1 MKYTKEQEAVIE
13 QVLNNPVT
21 PNEYGNITLVPAGA
35 GCGKTFIG
43 GEIISQLNPTK
54 GLYTAF
60 NKAIVEEGAEK
71 FKNYNVE
78 CKTFHALAYKYVRPT
93 KGVQELSYGCIK
105 EDISYKD
112 KAKVL
117 EVINSFFVSDSTDME
132 VYFNV
137 NFEDEYLASLAED
150 YVSSMVNEVIPM
162 SFNFMLKYLHLM
174 LVEGATCAYDIVILD
189 EINDVTAVQL
199 EIFKYI
205 KSPIKLG
212 LGESHQ
218 AIYKFLNLK
227 DGFVELPKAKQLP
240 LTNSF
245 RCSKPIARSIQT
257 FMQTHADINFTF
269 TGTDEPCENGDT
281 LYVTMTNAA
290 IIFLIK
296 DRLSR
301 NKGFTLLRKI
311 SEIFAY
317 PMALVT
323 ASSGKEVYQH
333 KYKFLEKEYRKYT
346 KNYTRRMSFF
356 SYLLQE
362 VGDDETKSAISLLSS
377 LALNNT
383 NIFELY
389 SEAKLAKAD
398 PKVVIATAF
407 TAKGLEFETVHVNG
421 DLNNAVTRIIEGGGV
436 QSEDDLVTMRVYYV
450 ATSRAGTNLI
460 NATHLGLHQ

>member
-1 MKYTKEQEAVIE
+1 MKYTTEQEAVIDH
-13 QVLNNPVT
+13 VLNNPNT
-21 PNEYGNITLVPAGA
+21 PGEYGNITLVPAGA

-43 GEIISQLNPTK
+43 GEIISKLNPYK

-60 NKAIVEEGAEK
+60 NKAIVSEGEEK
-71 FKNYNVE
+71 FRNYNVE
-78 CKTFHALAYKYVRPT
+78 CKTFHALAYKYVRPK
-93 KGVQELSYGCIK
+93 KGIQELSYACIK
-105 EDISYKD
+105 EDIDYKD
-112 KAKVL
+112 KAKIL
-117 EVINSFFVSDSTDME
+117 EVINFFFVSDSTDMGE
-132 VYFNV
+132 YFDEHFDN
-137 NFEDEYLASLAED
+137 EYLASLAED
-150 YVSSMVNEVIPM
+150 YVNRMLTEEIPM

-174 LVEGATCAYDIVILD
+174 LVEGASCAYDIVILD

-227 DGFVELPKAKQLP
+227 DGFVELPEAKQLP

-245 RCSKPIARSIQT
+245 RCSKPIAKGIQT

-269 TGTDEPCENGDT
+269 TGTDEPCDNGDT

-296 DRLSR
+296 DFISR

-317 PMALVT
+317 PLAIIS

-333 KYKFLEKEYRKYT
+333 KYKFLEKEYKKYA
-346 KNYTRRMSFF
+346 KNYTRRMTFF

-362 VGDDETKSAISLLSS
+362 VGDDETRSAISLLSS
-377 LALNNT
+377 LASSNT

-389 SEAKLAKAD
+389 KKAKEAKAD

-407 TAKGLEFETVHVNG
+407 TAKGLEFETVHVNN
-421 DLNNAVTRIIEGGGV
+421 DLNNAVSKVIEFGGV
-436 QSEDDLVTMRVYYV
+436 QTEEDLVTMRVYYV
-450 ATSRAGTNLI
+450 ACSRAGTNLY